1 MERGKLVRRS
11 AVAMAVT
18 FLGCTALVDTSGLSS
33 GDVPS
38 PGDEGPSEAG
48 AERDAGARP
57 RDDASTDAR
66 TANDVVSDGAP
77 TSPYRVLVL
86 ADAPLAYWRMGA
98 SSGMTVADE
107 TGRGND
113 LLLEGNPTLGAPGAL
128 RGDEDTAIH
137 FDGTTTSARARDPR
151 VFDFPARHPFTLEA
165 WGKRATG
172 TDPYQ
177 QLFAGYAGADVASR
191 NGYLLQNDLNS
202 TQTSFYWYGATT
214 AVRASAR
221 TLPLDQW
228 SHCVATFDGTSMRL
242 YVDGVAGSSADVQ
255 IGQLASHTTP
265 FVVGGSP
272 YDTSRWSGDLDEV
285 AVYDH
290 ALSVE
295 QIAAHRAAA
304 LAP

>member
-1 MERGKLVRRS
+1 
-11 AVAMAVT
+11 
-18 FLGCTALVDTSGLSS
+18 VDQ
-33 GDVPS
+33 
-38 PGDEGPSEAG
+38 GPPDAR
-48 AERDAGARP
+48 AEQDAGTLL
-57 RDDASTDAR
+57 RDDASDASDASTDAR
-66 TANDVVSDGAP
+66 AADDVAADGAP
-77 TSPYRVLVL
+77 TSPYRALVL

-98 SSGMTVADE
+98 SSGTTVADE

-113 LLLEGNPTLGAPGAL
+113 LLLEGTVTLGAPGAL
-128 RGDEDTAIH
+128 RGDDDAAIH
-137 FDGTTTSARARDPR
+137 FDGTTTSAHARDAR
-151 VFDFPARHPFTLEA
+151 AFDFTARHPFTLEA
-165 WGKRATG
+165 WGRRAIG

-214 AVRASAR
+214 AVRASAA

-242 YVDGVAGSSADVQ
+242 YVDDVAGSSVDVQ
-255 IGQLASHTTP
+255 IGELTSHSTP

-272 YDTSRWSGDLDEV
+272 YNTSRWSGDLDEV

-295 QIAAHRAAA
+295 QIAAHHAAA
-304 LAP
+304 LPP